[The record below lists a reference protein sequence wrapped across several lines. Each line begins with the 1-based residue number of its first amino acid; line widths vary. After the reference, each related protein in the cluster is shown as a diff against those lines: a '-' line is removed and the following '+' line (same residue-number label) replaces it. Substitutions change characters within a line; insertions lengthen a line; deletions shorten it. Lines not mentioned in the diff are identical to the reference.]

1 MLAGRCDGDG
11 GGGAGEVD
19 DVGAGEGV
27 AFDDEGAGVVV
38 GGDAGEPVA
47 DLVEWACR

>member
-1 MLAGRCDGDG
+1 MGEADGDG

-27 AFDDEGAGVVV
+27 AFDDEGAGVV
-38 GGDAGEPVA
+38 GGEAEVVPVA
-47 DLVEWACR
+47 VWLSGV